1 MKKKD
6 LERKLRAKGAVPVEG
21 TKHDKWISAKG
32 YRFTVPRHTEI
43 KETTARAILQQA
55 DL

>member
-6 LERKLRAKGAVPVEG
+6 LEQKLRAKGAVQVG
-21 TKHDKWISAKG
+21 GKKHDKWVSAKG

-43 KETTARAILQQA
+43 KESTAQAILQQA